1 MYNQK
6 QDTMD
11 SKEKLDNFRKLR
23 NSADALKD
31 IALLKSKNPTLDR
44 LNRYER
50 NPSRYADEILYD
62 LLDCCSADKIVSNRK
77 DDKKETDKPK
87 SGNKN
92 GSKSKGNNKNGSK
105 SKDSRNS
112 KQKISSK
119 PKAADKPK
127 EAKPDEI
134 TTGKGEE
141 KVEADANETPSS
153 AVPVNNTTEDPKKK

>member
-1 MYNQK
+1 
-6 QDTMD
+6 MD

-23 NSADALKD
+23 NSADAIKD

-50 NPSRYADEILYD
+50 NPMRYADEILYD

-77 DDKKETDKPK
+77 GDKKETAKPEN
-87 SGNKN
+87 GNKN
-92 GSKSKGNNKNGSK
+92 GGKSKGNNKSGSK
-105 SKDSRNS
+105 SKGSGNS
-112 KQKISSK
+112 KQKISNK
-119 PKAADKPK
+119 PKTADKPK
-127 EAKPDEI
+127 EAKPEEP

-153 AVPVNNTTEDPKKK
+153 AVPVNNTTEDSKKK

>member
-77 DDKKETDKPK
+77 DDKKETAKPK
-87 SGNKN
+87 SGKKMAVKAKATTRTAASQKTVATL
-92 GSKSKGNNKNGSK
+92 SKRFQASQKLLTSQKK
-105 SKDSRNS
+105 QSRMRLLRE
-112 KQKISSK
+112 
-119 PKAADKPK
+119 K
-127 EAKPDEI
+127 ERKR
-134 TTGKGEE
+134 
-141 KVEADANETPSS
+141 
-153 AVPVNNTTEDPKKK
+153 

>member
-1 MYNQK
+1 
-6 QDTMD
+6 MD

-134 TTGKGEE
+134 TTGKGE
-141 KVEADANETPSS
+141 
-153 AVPVNNTTEDPKKK
+153 